1 MRYLRME
8 RSVGVVRLSAMMGQM
23 RTVATFTGIA
33 LGLSL
38 ASCGNEDVPDEDGAA
53 ASITDGAAATASAA
67 PFEDGPDIVDL
78 SAEVVLAAS
87 PYQRSAQDP
96 VILCFGP
103 QPSIYPPECGGP
115 ELEGAFSWAD
125 YDTQREGDVT
135 WTDDGVFAVG
145 HYDLDAGEYGTFT
158 LTQPL
163 RSDPPAGYTRHETA
177 QTDLD
182 ALCQDPTADAGATEH
197 DERDEGTGGMDE
209 EQALLMLLRQDL
221 PGYSTSWLSEGGV
234 TNVLF
239 TEGTDIDSTRAAIR
253 EVYTGPL
260 CLEVRDVPS
269 DADLRAAQDAVSQQS
284 DLRFH
289 SVGTAGSEPQL
300 QVEVVVPDRETVD
313 AIYEAAAPWLTPEQI
328 VITGT
333 VQQLDP

>member
-1 MRYLRME
+1 
-8 RSVGVVRLSAMMGQM
+8 MMDQM
-23 RTVATFTGIA
+23 RTVATLAGIS
-33 LGLSL
+33 LVLSL
-38 ASCGNEDVPDEDGAA
+38 SSCGNEGVPERDGAA
-53 ASITDGAAATASAA
+53 ASTTDGNAAGAATAS
-67 PFEDGPDIVDL
+67 PDSGPKIVDL
-78 SAEVVLAAS
+78 SEQVVLAAS

-96 VILCFGP
+96 VVLCFGP
-103 QPSIYPPECGGP
+103 QTDIYPPNCGGP

-163 RSDPPAGYTRHETA
+163 RSDPTAGYTRHDTT

-197 DERDEGTGGMDE
+197 DGGRSGMDE

-269 DADLRAAQDAVSQQS
+269 DADLRAAQGAVSQQS

-313 AIYEAAAPWLTPEQI
+313 AIYEAAAPWLAPEQI
-328 VITGT
+328 VITGA
-333 VQQLDP
+333 VQQLEP